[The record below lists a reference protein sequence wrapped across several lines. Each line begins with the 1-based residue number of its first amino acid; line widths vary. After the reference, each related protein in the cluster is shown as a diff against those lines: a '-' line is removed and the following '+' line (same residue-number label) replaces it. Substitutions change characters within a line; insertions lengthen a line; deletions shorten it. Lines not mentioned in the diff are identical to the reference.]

1 MIHPPVGVLGGTF
14 NPVHAGHLRGALDC
28 REMLGLTS
36 IRLMPAF
43 LPPLKETPGV
53 SAAHRACML
62 DLAIE
67 DIDGLTVDRRE
78 LAREGLSFT
87 VDTLRELREELGPEA
102 VIVFIM
108 GADSLQRLNRWH
120 DWRLL
125 LKLTNIAVLS
135 RPAAD
140 LQLPPELQCWLE
152 EHEVPPAQLLGQ
164 AKGRVSRLVQ
174 PELDISSSSLRLAI
188 EAGRDVRYL
197 LPDRVLE
204 YINAHGLYRCAK

>member
-67 DIDGLTVDRRE
+67 DIDGVDR
-78 LAREGLSFT
+78 
-87 VDTLRELREELGPEA
+87 
-102 VIVFIM
+102 
-108 GADSLQRLNRWH
+108 
-120 DWRLL
+120 
-125 LKLTNIAVLS
+125 
-135 RPAAD
+135 
-140 LQLPPELQCWLE
+140 
-152 EHEVPPAQLLGQ
+152 
-164 AKGRVSRLVQ
+164 
-174 PELDISSSSLRLAI
+174 
-188 EAGRDVRYL
+188 
-197 LPDRVLE
+197 
-204 YINAHGLYRCAK
+204 

>member
-1 MIHPPVGVLGGTF
+1 MIHPPVGVLDGTF
-14 NPVHAGHLRGALDC
+14 NPVHMGHLRGALDC
-28 REMLGLTS
+28 RDMLGLSS

-53 SAAHRACML
+53 SAAHRARML

-78 LAREGLSFT
+78 LDREGLSFT

-108 GADSLQRLNRWH
+108 GADSLPRLNRWH
-120 DWRLL
+120 DWRVLL
-125 LKLTNIAVLS
+125 ELTNIAVLS
-135 RPAAD
+135 RPSVD
-140 LQLPPELQCWLE
+140 LQLPPELQGWWE
-152 EHEVPPAQLLGQ
+152 EHEIPPAQLLKQ
-164 AKGRVSRLVQ
+164 AKGRVAKLVQ
-174 PELDISSSSLRLAI
+174 PQLDISSSALRLAI
-188 EAGRDVRYL
+188 EGGRNVRYL

-204 YINAHGLYRCAK
+204 YINGHGLYRSTK